1 MKKLC
6 VLTASM
12 FILFGQSNLSFADK
26 AEKKVHHCKKDKHG
40 KKHCAKHS
48 KKHHHSKHHSV
59 SKGVKKDADNIVTG
73 TENAVSGTA
82 KASGNFIQKTGNKI
96 GDFFK
101 SI

>member
-12 FILFGQSNLSFADK
+12 FFLFGQSNLSFADK
-26 AEKKVHHCKKDKHG
+26 ADKKVHHCKKDKHG
-40 KKHCAKHS
+40 KKHCTKHS
-48 KKHHHSKHHSV
+48 KKHHSV
-59 SKGVKKDADNIVTG
+59 SKRVKKDADNIVTG
-73 TENAVSGTA
+73 TEDAVSGTA
-82 KASGNFIQKTGNKI
+82 KAGGNFIQKTGSKI